1 MLVSNLFGESV
12 MATWGALF
20 TDQYGNPWITPDT
33 TPMCLAQ
40 KIVLTPSAGGAYT
53 LPVNSSS
60 PFIIACHAS
69 VPNVLFYIRKVN
81 STYTLNYSVAS
92 VGGNTGTVTIYIFGY
107 VIPQPLPQWGVAI
120 WNADEQCIL
129 TNETKVMNPP
139 VGYGTIGSTTDIGY
153 LVDKTVSGKWAVL
166 PRVVG
171 IVVGVIGTSQ
181 PRPWSSPI
189 DTSAYYSGTATRIAA
204 GQREAP
210 GGEIHNVGYSNSR
223 DQIFAIDVSRY

>member
-1 MLVSNLFGESV
+1 

-33 TPMCLAQ
+33 TPMCLVQ
-40 KIVLTPSAGGAYT
+40 KIVLNPTSAGSYN

-60 PFIIACHAS
+60 PFIIACHAT
-69 VPNVLFYIRKVN
+69 VGNVLFYIRKVD
-81 STYTLNYSVAS
+81 STYTLNYKVAGT
-92 VGGNTGTVTIYIFGY
+92 GGSPGTVTIYIFGY
-107 VIPQPLPQWGVAI
+107 VIPQPLPKWGVAI
-120 WNADEQCIL
+120 WNAAGQCIL

-153 LVDKTVSGKWAVL
+153 LVDKTVGGKWAVL

-171 IVVGVIGTSQ
+171 VVVGVMGTTQ

-189 DTSAYYSGTATRIAA
+189 DTSAYYDGSSTRIRA
-204 GQREAP
+204 GQRDAP
-210 GGEIHNVGYSNSR
+210 GEELHNVGYSNSR